1 MTKKLVAVCS
11 ILVSLS
17 FGTHDAPAAEA
28 NKLANA
34 VASVSAPTYRMISGA
49 GGLPIAAMEWGKPDG
64 PAILFLHGFSF
75 AKEFWRRQNTVD
87 LASRFH
93 LVAIDLRG
101 HGASGKP
108 WTPEQYQDTHL
119 WADDVAATL
128 QAFNLSKPVIVG
140 WSTRCTRTRLVTPPP
155 RPSRC
160 RWI

>member
-1 MTKKLVAVCS
+1 MVTKKLVVVCS

-17 FGTHDAPAAEA
+17 LGTHAPAAEA
-28 NKLANA
+28 NQPADA
-34 VASVSAPTYRMISGA
+34 VASVSGPTYRMISGA

-87 LASRFH
+87 LASGSH
-93 LVAIDLRG
+93 MVAIDLRG

-108 WTPEQYQDTHL
+108 WTAEQYQDTQL

-140 WSTRCTRTRLVTPPP
+140 WSTRCTQTRLVIPPP

-160 RWI
+160 RSI